1 MKQPNILL
9 LMCDQF
15 RGDCLSY
22 AGHPDVKT
30 PYLDTLAS
38 DGAFFDRAY
47 SSCPSCI
54 PARAA
59 LFTGKSQEHH
69 GRVGYEDGIDWNR
82 RVQYTRIPD
91 TVCWKDAC
99 TSGEKTLRVPRTAS
113 ARWLSWILPGCLHSA
128 FSAPDGD

>member
-1 MKQPNILL
+1 MMKQPNILL

-54 PARAA
+54 
-59 LFTGKSQEHH
+59 LQE
-69 GRVGYEDGIDWNR
+69 
-82 RVQYTRIPD
+82 
-91 TVCWKDAC
+91 
-99 TSGEKTLRVPRTAS
+99 LRF
-113 ARWLSWILPGCLHSA
+113 LPGKVKSTTDVSDMRMVSTGTTITCSQKSSVHTDTRHSVLERCMYIR
-128 FSAPDGD
+128 

>member
-38 DGAFFDRAY
+38 DGA
-47 SSCPSCI
+47 
-54 PARAA
+54 
-59 LFTGKSQEHH
+59 LF
-69 GRVGYEDGIDWNR
+69 
-82 RVQYTRIPD
+82 
-91 TVCWKDAC
+91 
-99 TSGEKTLRVPRTAS
+99 
-113 ARWLSWILPGCLHSA
+113 
-128 FSAPDGD
+128 

>member
-38 DGAFFDRAY
+38 DGAFLTA
-47 SSCPSCI
+47 PI
-54 PARAA
+54 PPVQAVS
-59 LFTGKSQEHH
+59 LQE
-69 GRVGYEDGIDWNR
+69 
-82 RVQYTRIPD
+82 
-91 TVCWKDAC
+91 
-99 TSGEKTLRVPRTAS
+99 LRF
-113 ARWLSWILPGCLHSA
+113 LPGKVKSTTDVSDMRMVSTGTTITCSQKSSVHTDTRHSVLERCMYIR
-128 FSAPDGD
+128 